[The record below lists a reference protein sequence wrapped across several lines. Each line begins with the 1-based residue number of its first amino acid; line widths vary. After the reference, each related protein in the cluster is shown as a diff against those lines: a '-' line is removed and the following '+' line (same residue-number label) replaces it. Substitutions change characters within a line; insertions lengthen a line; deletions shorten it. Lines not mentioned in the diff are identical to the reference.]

1 MSLGAAAVPVK
12 LKTDARPDYHWDS
25 YGSSYILFTSIVTLC
40 SSGVESADPPQQPAV
55 LVKLNETAVALRRT
69 SSAWKSNRSAP
80 SLPFHFA
87 LAATQNHADRPCYT
101 HNVLAKFP
109 LYSASTSRSKAGLSP
124 DFKLCRAFSL
134 PAQRRGSVSGLID
147 IDDAGVLDGTK
158 RYDLVGATP
167 GTTYA

>member
-1 MSLGAAAVPVK
+1 VATSFLCCIFYFPQYDSNLAIACIKRPRVDQSMSLGAAAVPVK

-40 SSGVESADPPQQPAV
+40 SSGVESADPPQQPAD

-69 SSAWKSNRSAP
+69 SSAWKSNRSAQP
-80 SLPFHFA
+80 FPFHFA

-109 LYSASTSRSKAGLSP
+109 LY
-124 DFKLCRAFSL
+124 
-134 PAQRRGSVSGLID
+134 
-147 IDDAGVLDGTK
+147 
-158 RYDLVGATP
+158 
-167 GTTYA
+167 